1 MVQPVFEDVLSSKS
15 FEDVVC
21 WWRWPRVRFV
31 SKTLRSQRDYGGY
44 CSVRLH
50 HADPP
55 PSTFA
60 AVSLTE
66 IKRASIDTCMH
77 TQVSFSSRFPW
88 FLQLLHRWGVSSGS
102 RATGDGA
109 ELCFCF
115 WHSGQEANEEVVGH
129 ADHELHQSA
138 GGWDTLLWPAHLD
151 QAPRPREWAVLRP
164 RTLQRNGQ
172 RSPASVCY
180 NEHLNIQRQ
189 SNYTATIQLY

>member
-1 MVQPVFEDVLSSKS
+1 MFWAANLLRMLFVGGGDHGFASFQRRWGHSGTMEAIVL
-15 FEDVVC
+15 C
-21 WWRWPRVRFV
+21 GC
-31 SKTLRSQRDYGGY
+31 TALT
-44 CSVRLH
+44 
-50 HADPP
+50 P

-151 QAPRPREWAVLRP
+151 QASRPREWAVLRP